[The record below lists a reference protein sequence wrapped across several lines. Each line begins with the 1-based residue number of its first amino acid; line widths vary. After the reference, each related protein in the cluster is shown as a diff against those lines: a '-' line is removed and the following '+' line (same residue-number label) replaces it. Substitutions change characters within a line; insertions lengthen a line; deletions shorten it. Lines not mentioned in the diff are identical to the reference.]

1 MRFIVDE
8 CTGRKVCDWLKDS
21 GYDVLSIYNSC
32 RGIKDLDIL
41 EIANRENRIII
52 TDDKDFGDMI
62 FRDKLPHKGIILL
75 RPQDRRSK
83 IKIEILKN
91 ILENYSGKLKNHFV
105 VVTEKKLRISTWLY
119 FNIKIN

>member
-8 CTGRKVCDWLKDS
+8 CTGRKVCDWLKES
-21 GYDVLSIYNSC
+21 GHDVLSIYDSC

-105 VVTEKKLRISTWLY
+105 VVTEKKLRIST
-119 FNIKIN
+119 